1 MRKNIVLL
9 GAAGIS
15 ASLVAGSAEAKL
27 IRYEINGQRYSYST
41 NNRQQTLEA
50 RERIAAAAA
59 AESAQAR
66 ADKEAAAN
74 PLVRLFGSPAQR
86 EAAQSLSRV
95 QQVAPSQDHAQ
106 QAPPAEGQTE
116 IVSTSSVGRSGAVRR
131 RSARPAALR
140 AVRQASLERSGKLET
155 GRGQTAVDPS
165 AATRDE
171 GLATQAQIPAP
182 IAEPLKPV
190 MPAADMSSS
199 TAPVIPFSAGPRTMG
214 GAGGNSLTDFVNQVR
229 KAPAEGIAPRM

>member
-66 ADKEAAAN
+66 ADAEAAAN
-74 PLVRLFGSPAQR
+74 PLVRLFGSPVQR
-86 EAAQSLSRV
+86 EAAQTQNRV
-95 QQVAPSQDHAQ
+95 QQVAPAQDRAP
-106 QAPPAEGQTE
+106 QAAPAEAQTE
-116 IVSTSSVGRSGAVRR
+116 IASTSSVGRSGAVRR
-131 RSARPAALR
+131 HSAKPAAQR
-140 AVRQASLERSGKLET
+140 AVRQASLERPGKLET
-155 GRGQTAVDPS
+155 GRGQTVAEPS
-165 AATRDE
+165 TATHGD
-171 GLATQAQIPAP
+171 GVAMQAQVPAP
-182 IAEPLKPV
+182 VAEPLKPV
-190 MPAADMSSS
+190 MPAAETSATVPAM
-199 TAPVIPFSAGPRTMG
+199 PFSAGPRAMG

-229 KAPAEGIAPRM
+229 KAPAEGLSPRM

>member
-66 ADKEAAAN
+66 ADAEAAAN

-86 EAAQSLSRV
+86 EAAQTQSRG
-95 QQVAPSQDHAQ
+95 QQAAPSQDPAQ
-106 QAPPAEGQTE
+106 QGAPAEGQTE
-116 IVSTSSVGRSGAVRR
+116 IASTSSVGRSDAVRR
-131 RSARPAALR
+131 RSAKPAAPR
-140 AVRQASLERSGKLET
+140 AVRQASLERPGKLET
-155 GRGQTAVDPS
+155 GRGQTAAEPS
-165 AATRDE
+165 AATRDN
-171 GLATQAQIPAP
+171 GPAKQAQLPVAA
-182 IAEPLKPV
+182 AESVK
-190 MPAADMSSS
+190 
-199 TAPVIPFSAGPRTMG
+199 PVIPAAETPPAAPAMPLDAGFRAMG
-214 GAGGNSLTDFVNQVR
+214 GTGGNSLTDFVNQVR
-229 KAPAEGIAPRM
+229 KAPAEGLPPRM